1 MQLSPGWRADE
12 GGYAR
17 AGRRRPSVVAGR
29 LVRRMVWKAVMIAG
43 MITGNRTRTSIPAMD
58 KYVMI
63 CMICSLF
70 SARRNVGIS
79 CGTQVIRAS
88 VSNSNQLAC

>member
-1 MQLSPGWRADE
+1 MA
-12 GGYAR
+12 
-17 AGRRRPSVVAGR
+17 
-29 LVRRMVWKAVMIAG
+29 WKAVMIAG

-63 CMICSLF
+63 CSLF

-79 CGTQVIRAS
+79 CGTR
-88 VSNSNQLAC
+88 

>member
-1 MQLSPGWRADE
+1 
-12 GGYAR
+12 
-17 AGRRRPSVVAGR
+17 
-29 LVRRMVWKAVMIAG
+29 VMIAG
-43 MITGNRTRTSIPAMD
+43 ISTGNRTRTSIPAMD

-79 CGTQVIRAS
+79 CGTR
-88 VSNSNQLAC
+88 

>member
-1 MQLSPGWRADE
+1 MQVSPGWRADE

-17 AGRRRPSVVAGR
+17 AGRRWPSVVAGR
-29 LVRRMVWKAVMIAG
+29 LVRRMAWKAVMTAG
-43 MITGNRTRTSIPAMD
+43 ISTGNRTRTSIPAMD

-70 SARRNVGIS
+70 SATRNGGIS
-79 CGTQVIRAS
+79 CGTR
-88 VSNSNQLAC
+88 